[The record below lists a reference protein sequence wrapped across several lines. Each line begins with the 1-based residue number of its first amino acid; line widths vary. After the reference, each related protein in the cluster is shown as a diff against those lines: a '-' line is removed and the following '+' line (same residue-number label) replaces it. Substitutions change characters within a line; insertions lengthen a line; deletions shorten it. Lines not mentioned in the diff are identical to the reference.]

1 MLIFKFIF
9 ALILGFMIIN
19 LSYILFLINLKISYK
34 SIPKSF
40 LLDKN

>member
-9 ALILGFMIIN
+9 ALILGFKIIN
-19 LSYILFLINLKISYK
+19 LSYISFLIDSKISYK
-34 SIPKSF
+34 SVPKLS

>member
-1 MLIFKFIF
+1 MLIF

-19 LSYILFLINLKISYK
+19 LGYIPFLISLKISYK
-34 SIPKSF
+34 SVPKSS